1 MSITDKEVFKDYYND
16 TLGELIEYDK
26 NNDSNILEVLK
37 YYLENN
43 GSVQKNCGTLLCA
56 PQFNKLQI
64 KQSTGYTRHGT
75 AYNCGLLLW

>member
-43 GSVQKNCGTLLCA
+43 GSVQK
-56 PQFNKLQI
+56 
-64 KQSTGYTRHGT
+64 T
-75 AYNCGLLLW
+75 AEHCRYF

>member
-37 YYLENN
+37 YYLENKRQMM
-43 GSVQKNCGTLLCA
+43 QKTAGTLLCA

-64 KQSTGYTRHGT
+64 KQSTGYTRHG
-75 AYNCGLLLW
+75 YI